1 MIPPHSHPRKAW
13 LYLLTSVLAGLLSG
27 CQETSQKTPAENPSA
42 PTTIRFNGT
51 SYELLRHGKPYFIK
65 GAGGVGHFEELK
77 AAGGNSVRIWDDIDA
92 DRLLNEANALS
103 LTVMFGLWV
112 EREMEGF
119 DYNDQAAVERQYE
132 RVRKTVLKYRNHPA
146 LLLWC
151 VGNEWSQEA
160 DNFKVFGQVNRLARL
175 VHELDP
181 DHPVSTAISP
191 DSKRAIWLV
200 SRQCPDVDILSVN
213 SYGLT
218 DRLDEF
224 FQQGGWTKPYL
235 ISEYGAPAYW
245 EVATAPWGAPDEP
258 DSEQKKTFVRQFYR
272 KYIGSRPAGCFGAY
286 LFYWGQK
293 QEETHTWFSVFD
305 EQGRQTPL
313 VGLMRELWS
322 GRAAS
327 GRAASSNQAPMVGQ
341 LLVDGRPDPHRAFDR
356 DTLLHRAGIR
366 ATDPDQDS
374 LTYHWELKTRAQ
386 PGSDYAG
393 VPRPALSGL
402 LGQFNRAS
410 VSFWLPKQPGAYRL
424 FVNVYDPHRHVATA
438 NFSFEVR

>member
-1 MIPPHSHPRKAW
+1 MMVNIYQQRIWISW
-13 LYLLTSVLAGLLSG
+13 LLTGLVIVLAGCHQTREDRLRTTNSSAS
-27 CQETSQKTPAENPSA
+27 TS
-42 PTTIRFNGT
+42 IRFNGI
-51 SYELLRHGKPYFIK
+51 SYELLRHGKLYFIE
-65 GAGGVGHFEELK
+65 GAGGVSHFEELK

-92 DRLLNEANALS
+92 DRLLDEAHALG

-119 DYNDQAAVERQYE
+119 NYNDQAAVERQYE
-132 RVRKTVLKYRNHPA
+132 RVRKTVLRYRNHPA

-160 DNFKVFGQVNRLARL
+160 DNFKVFGEVNRLARL

-200 SRQCPDVDILSVN
+200 SRQCPDVDILAVN

-224 FQQGGWTKPYL
+224 FRQGGWTKPYL

-245 EVATAPWGAPDEP
+245 EVPSAPWGAPDEP
-258 DSEQKKTFVRQFYR
+258 DSKQKNASVRQFYQ
-272 KYIGSRPAGCFGAY
+272 KHIAPRPAGCFGAY
-286 LFYWGQK
+286 LFYWGNK

-305 EQGRQTPL
+305 EQGHQMPL
-313 VGLMRELWS
+313 VGMMRQLWS
-322 GRAAS
+322 GQDTAI
-327 GRAASSNQAPMVGQ
+327 NQAPEIGQ
-341 LLVDGRPDPHRAFDR
+341 LLVDNKPGSHRSFGPDAI
-356 DTLLHRAGIR
+356 LHRASIR
-366 ATDPDQDS
+366 ATDPDRDS
-374 LTYHWELKTRAQ
+374 LTYHWELKMRAQ
-386 PGSDYAG
+386 PGSDYVG
-393 VPRPALSGL
+393 VPRPALTDL
-402 LGQFNRAS
+402 LQQTDRPDVLFR
-410 VSFWLPKQPGAYRL
+410 LPQPPGAYRL
-424 FVNVYDPHRHVATA
+424 FVNVYDTHRHVATA

>member
-1 MIPPHSHPRKAW
+1 MMILSHLQKAW
-13 LYLLTSVLAGLLSG
+13 FYLLTTVLAALLSG
-27 CQETSQKTPAENPSA
+27 CQQTTQKPPAGNPSA

-51 SYELLRHGKPYFIK
+51 SYELLRHGKPYFIN
-65 GAGGVGHFEELK
+65 GAGGVSHFEELK

-92 DRLLNEANALS
+92 DRLLDEAQALG

-132 RVRKTVLKYRNHPA
+132 RIRKTVLKYRNHPA

-160 DNFKVFGQVNRLARL
+160 DNFKVFGEVNRLARL

-200 SRQCPDVDILSVN
+200 SRQCPDVDILAVN

-224 FQQGGWTKPYL
+224 FRQGGWSKPYL

-245 EVATAPWGAPDEP
+245 EVPTAPWGAPDEP
-258 DSEQKKTFVRQFYR
+258 DSKQKNAFVRQFYQ
-272 KYIGSRPAGCFGAY
+272 KHIGSRPAGCFGAY
-286 LFYWGQK
+286 LFYWGNK

-322 GRAAS
+322 GRAAL
-327 GRAASSNQAPMVGQ
+327 GRAAPSNQAPMVGQ
-341 LLVDGRPDPHRAFDR
+341 LLVDGRPDPHRSFDR

-366 ATDPDQDS
+366 ATDPDHDS

-386 PGSDYAG
+386 PGTDYVG
-393 VPRPALSGL
+393 VPRPALTGL
-402 LGQFNRAS
+402 LGQSNRAN
-410 VSFWLPKQPGAYRL
+410 VLFRLPKQPGAYRL
-424 FVNVYDPHRHVATA
+424 FVNVYDLHRHVATA